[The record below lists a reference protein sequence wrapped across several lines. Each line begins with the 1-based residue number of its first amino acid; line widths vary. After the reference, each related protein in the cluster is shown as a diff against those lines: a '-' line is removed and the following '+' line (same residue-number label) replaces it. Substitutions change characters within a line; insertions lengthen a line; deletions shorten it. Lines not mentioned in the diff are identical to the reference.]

1 MLKTRAKDNNGRKFL
16 CFKPGGGCPPS
27 GRSKWA
33 GTGHD
38 VKPRRTLV
46 LKLGLI
52 LEGGQQGA
60 VPYIRVNGRLTQCYH
75 Q

>member
-1 MLKTRAKDNNGRKFL
+1 MTVENSCVLNQVVVVRPLVAANGLERI
-16 CFKPGGGCPPS
+16 
-27 GRSKWA
+27 
-33 GTGHD
+33 GHD

-46 LKLGLI
+46 LKPGLI

-60 VPYIRVNGRLTQCYH
+60 VPYLRINGRLTQCYH